1 MTIPNTPLRAADLRV
16 IAASLLSGTEAEAKA
31 GSYSD
36 GLREEVRR
44 LLRHADS
51 LPNPSP
57 LGRELLSVSMELLE
71 AGEVKVAL
79 LRTDDALALRIPDVF

>member
-16 IAASLLSGTEAEAKA
+16 IAASLLGRTEAESTA
-31 GSYSD
+31 GGYSD
-36 GLREEVRR
+36 GLREEVSR

-57 LGRELLSVSMELLE
+57 LGRELLLVSRDLLDV
-71 AGEVKVAL
+71 GEVKVAL
-79 LRTDDALALRIPDVF
+79 LRTDEALALRIPGSV